1 MSVICVVRGR
11 GRGGYVMTIIRRT
24 VEWVVFFAWMAIVF
38 VQVEAIATYYGI
50 WPAMLF
56 GLILAPI
63 GGILSQAVAPHP
75 TEDR

>member
-1 MSVICVVRGR
+1 
-11 GRGGYVMTIIRRT
+11 MTIIRRT
-24 VEWVVFFAWMAIVF
+24 IEWVVFFAWMAIVF